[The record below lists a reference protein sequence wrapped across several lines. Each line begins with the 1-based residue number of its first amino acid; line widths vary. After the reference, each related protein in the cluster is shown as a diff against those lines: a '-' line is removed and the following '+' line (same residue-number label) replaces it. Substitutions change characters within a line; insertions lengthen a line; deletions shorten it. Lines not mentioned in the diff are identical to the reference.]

1 MKTIKSIL
9 IAATLVSTALVSG
22 LSAQEAEKPT
32 FNVELGDSVMIK
44 RECERYLTGEK
55 MSTWVY
61 DRIHV
66 VGQLGTKRFPEGVM
80 LDNGNG
86 GIISWVCQECI
97 GPVTPKEPKAEPAPE
112 PEPEPAPAPAPEPEP
127 EPAPAP
133 APEPEPEPIPEVNED
148 TIGQSGNI
156 AVAEEEPEPEPEP
169 AKVKSGYDRFT
180 IGLRGGASSL
190 LHKAEVGNWT
200 CGFDAILDL
209 QYAHYWTKEGRP
221 VDLGIIAGLG
231 IGYQQSGLKTAI
243 NDQYTRST
251 EAGDIEYTI
260 KADEV
265 KETDRNIQL
274 EVPVM
279 FSLIHESGLFFN
291 VGPKFMIP
299 VFTPYNQA
307 ISNNENTVVNALFKD
322 RNVLVQNDA
331 VTGVLGDDQYKLKGT
346 DNGIQFNCN
355 VMVTAEI
362 GYEWILKNGHSLGLG
377 AFANYSVFNTFKNGS
392 TVSDP
397 IVDLST
403 APSTASVAKF
413 DVNAA
418 TKSYAKSVG
427 FFDAGIKLA
436 YHFNFPKKQPKVKAE
451 EAAEIAPA
459 PEAAAEE

>member
-127 EPAPAP
+127 EP
-133 APEPEPEPIPEVNED
+133 IPEVNED

-221 VDLGIIAGLG
+221 VDLGIIAGL
-231 IGYQQSGLKTAI
+231 
-243 NDQYTRST
+243 
-251 EAGDIEYTI
+251 
-260 KADEV
+260 
-265 KETDRNIQL
+265 
-274 EVPVM
+274 
-279 FSLIHESGLFFN
+279 
-291 VGPKFMIP
+291 
-299 VFTPYNQA
+299 
-307 ISNNENTVVNALFKD
+307 
-322 RNVLVQNDA
+322 VLVINR
-331 VTGVLGDDQYKLKGT
+331 
-346 DNGIQFNCN
+346 
-355 VMVTAEI
+355 
-362 GYEWILKNGHSLGLG
+362 
-377 AFANYSVFNTFKNGS
+377 
-392 TVSDP
+392 
-397 IVDLST
+397 
-403 APSTASVAKF
+403 VA
-413 DVNAA
+413 
-418 TKSYAKSVG
+418 
-427 FFDAGIKLA
+427 
-436 YHFNFPKKQPKVKAE
+436 
-451 EAAEIAPA
+451 
-459 PEAAAEE
+459 